1 MYQRYW
7 YSPKTVTV
15 IKSHNFQSVCAF
27 PIPYTSAEIKS
38 DDSHSPITWINLYLP
53 ASNGTTRKKIIMKK
67 SIAIKIEKNMYSF
80 DKFCHNNLFLCHI
93 SLVQLSYT
101 YLKTFFNSLFRFW
114 IHKITLTLQKHAFI
128 YWLKIFSVIDA
139 ATELKQRSYLGN
151 KAWICHLCQSVML
164 EKK

>member
-1 MYQRYW
+1 MY
-7 YSPKTVTV
+7 
-15 IKSHNFQSVCAF
+15 FVCL
-27 PIPYTSAEIKS
+27 TSAEIKS
-38 DDSHSPITWINLYLP
+38 DDSPSPITWINLYLS
-53 ASNGTTRKKIIMKK
+53 ATNGSTRKKIIKKK
-67 SIAIKIEKNMYSF
+67 SIALKIEKKNLYSF

-164 EKK
+164 VLEPKRKKN